1 MLQPQDTGDVDAVFS
16 ALANETRRAIL
27 TRLVRGEA
35 MVTELARPFDMTQ
48 PAISHHLRVLEDAG
62 LITRRIDGTK
72 RPRRLSPEGLAAV
85 DRWLELLRG
94 ALSANYDR
102 LDALLSGPHTPTEE
116 HEP

>member
-1 MLQPQDTGDVDAVFS
+1 MLQTREATDIEAVFS

-35 MVTELARPFDMTQ
+35 KATELARPFDMTQ
-48 PAISHHLRVLEDAG
+48 PAISHHLRVLEEAG

-72 RPRRLSPEGLAAV
+72 RPCRLSPNGLEAV
-85 DRWLELLRG
+85 DRWLDLLRD

-102 LDALLSGPHTPTEE
+102 LDALLSGPHPPVEE
-116 HEP
+116 HGP